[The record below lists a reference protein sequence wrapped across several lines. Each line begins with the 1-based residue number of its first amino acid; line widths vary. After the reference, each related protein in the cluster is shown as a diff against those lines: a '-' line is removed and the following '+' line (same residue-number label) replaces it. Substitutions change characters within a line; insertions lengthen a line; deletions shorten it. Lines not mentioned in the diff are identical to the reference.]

1 MSQMDTEHTKLI
13 LSLKLLLTE
22 EHRLQQAITH
32 QIVASYA
39 IYANSIFGYF
49 SQNANWYL
57 DFVSLS
63 EQPGLPATQHTSSK
77 DSLMPE
83 HLEIQQSRDTQL
95 D

>member
-1 MSQMDTEHTKLI
+1 MLDPK
-13 LSLKLLLTE
+13 
-22 EHRLQQAITH
+22 EHRLQQARTH

-63 EQPGLPATQHTSSK
+63 EQPGLPSHSAY
-77 DSLMPE
+77 L
-83 HLEIQQSRDTQL
+83 
-95 D
+95 